1 MTRTTFAILIL
12 LYLTSAGASLL
23 AVLFAVNA
31 LAEAAL
37 PVVDRILG
45 WGGLSS

>member
-23 AVLFAVNA
+23 AVLFAANA
-31 LAEAAL
+31 LAAAAL
-37 PVVDRILG
+37 PFVDRILG
-45 WGGLSS
+45 WIGQ

>member
-23 AVLFAVNA
+23 AVLVAANA
-31 LAEAAL
+31 LAAAAL

-45 WGGLSS
+45 WMGQ